1 MSARRA
7 TSNGGGG
14 FSSCWDRM
22 PPNRARD
29 AERRPRIRS
38 RELSGSA
45 SCHLFCWWHLA
56 EQTEEILGGLT
67 RNLFERDPA
76 GLRQHL
82 GNFDHIGRLVALA
95 AKFARRQIRRVGLD
109 HDAIGRKL
117 GRKVA
122 QGLRFLEGQN
132 ARERNRKPQ
141 RDRLHRQ
148 LSPAGIAMQHRAKRS
163 FCRFVWEDTAAIIVG
178 VAGVNDQRETGGSG
192 GRDVGAKAALLRLR

>member
-14 FSSCWDRM
+14 FLDCWDRM

-95 AKFARRQIRRVGLD
+95 AKFARRQIGRVRLD
-109 HDAIGRKL
+109 HDPIVREL
-117 GRKVA
+117 GRA
-122 QGLRFLEGQN
+122 
-132 ARERNRKPQ
+132 
-141 RDRLHRQ
+141 
-148 LSPAGIAMQHRAKRS
+148 IAP
-163 FCRFVWEDTAAIIVG
+163 
-178 VAGVNDQRETGGSG
+178 
-192 GRDVGAKAALLRLR
+192 DVALLER

>member
-14 FSSCWDRM
+14 FSGCWDRT

-29 AERRPRIRS
+29 AERRPMIRS

-45 SCHLFCWWHLA
+45 SCHLFCRWHLA
-56 EQTEEILGGLT
+56 EQTEEVLGGLT
-67 RNLFERDPA
+67 RNLLERYPA

-95 AKFARRQIRRVGLD
+95 AKFAGRQIGRVGLN

-117 GRKVA
+117 GREIA
-122 QGLRFLEGQN
+122 QDLRFPEGQN
-132 ARERNRKPQ
+132 SCERN
-141 RDRLHRQ
+141 
-148 LSPAGIAMQHRAKRS
+148 
-163 FCRFVWEDTAAIIVG
+163 
-178 VAGVNDQRETGGSG
+178 
-192 GRDVGAKAALLRLR
+192 

>member
-14 FSSCWDRM
+14 FSDCWDRM

-76 GLRQHL
+76 GLRQYL
-82 GNFDHIGRLVALA
+82 GNFDHIGRIVAPRPTIMCTSRA
-95 AKFARRQIRRVGLD
+95 CDGLD
-109 HDAIGRKL
+109 HDAIG
-117 GRKVA
+117 
-122 QGLRFLEGQN
+122 
-132 ARERNRKPQ
+132 
-141 RDRLHRQ
+141 
-148 LSPAGIAMQHRAKRS
+148 
-163 FCRFVWEDTAAIIVG
+163 
-178 VAGVNDQRETGGSG
+178 
-192 GRDVGAKAALLRLR
+192 ALF

>member
-14 FSSCWDRM
+14 FSDCWDRM

-76 GLRQHL
+76 GLRQYL

-95 AKFARRQIRRVGLD
+95 AKFARRQGGCVGLD
-109 HDAIGRKL
+109 HDQIGRKF
-117 GRKVA
+117 GREIA
-122 QGLRFLEGQN
+122 QDLRFLEGQN
-132 ARERNRKPQ
+132 SCERNRKTQ
-141 RDRLHRQ
+141 RDRFYRELTA
-148 LSPAGIAMQHRAKRS
+148 AGIAMQHGAKRS
-163 FCRFVWEDTAAIIVG
+163 FCHFVFEDTAAVVVG
-178 VAGVNDQRETGGSG
+178 VAGMDDQRQTGRSRSG
-192 GRDVGAKAALLRLR
+192 DVRTKAAFLGLG